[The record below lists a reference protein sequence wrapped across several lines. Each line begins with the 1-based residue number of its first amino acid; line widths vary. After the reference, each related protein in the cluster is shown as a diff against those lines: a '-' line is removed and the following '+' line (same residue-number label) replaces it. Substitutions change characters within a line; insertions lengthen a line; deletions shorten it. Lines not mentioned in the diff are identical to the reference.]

1 VPVAGLWLGLHTT
14 LEAEFRFADADHVVT
29 SVLERNVALA
39 NGTELELLATL
50 AIHESPLADLPVG
63 GELLLATVVDDCSEG
78 GVLVQGLCADHAS
91 WMLALVALA
100 DGGEVSAVCAGAVCS
115 SGGDSLSNEVAVR
128 APDAQVC
135 RGGRRKLPLGVL
147 VEQAAVQVL
156 LMLGQ
161 IRRLLVDDDG
171 ISVNTVADFADQVV
185 EASTTRVGLVQQHLG
200 SHRAPAD
207 VTVVHGRGLVTAR
220 ACGRFLRVCGGRD
233 GSSRGTRGDCDGG
246 CGNRS
251 HESGVW

>member
-1 VPVAGLWLGLHTT
+1 VAVCGDGEHTT
-14 LEAEFRFADADHVVT
+14 LETKVCLADADHVVT
-29 SVLERNVALA
+29 GILERNIALA
-39 NGTELELLATL
+39 NGTELELFAALAL
-50 AIHESPLADLPVG
+50 FEGLLADLPVG

-78 GVLVQGLCADHAS
+78 GVLVQGLRADHAC

-100 DGGEVSAVCAGAVCS
+100 DGGGVSAVCAGVVCS

-135 RGGRRKLPLGVL
+135 RGERRKLHLGVL

-156 LMLGQ
+156 LMLDQ

-171 ISVNTVADFADQVV
+171 ISVDAIADFADQVV
-185 EASTTRVGLVQQHLG
+185 ETSTTRVGLVQQHLG
-200 SHRAPAD
+200 PHRVPAD

-220 ACGRFLRVCGGRD
+220 
-233 GSSRGTRGDCDGG
+233 
-246 CGNRS
+246 
-251 HESGVW
+251 GV